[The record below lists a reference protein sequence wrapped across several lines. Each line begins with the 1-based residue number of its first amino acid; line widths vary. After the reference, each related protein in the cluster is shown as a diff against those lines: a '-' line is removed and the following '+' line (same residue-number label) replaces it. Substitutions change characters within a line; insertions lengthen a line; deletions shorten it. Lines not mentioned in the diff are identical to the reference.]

1 MAPSRP
7 LHHHILLLLALGASF
22 FCTDTPA
29 HGAARP
35 NILFIAI
42 DDLNDWVGCMKG
54 HPQVKTP
61 HMDRLAK
68 RGVLFSNA
76 HVQATYCGPSRMSV
90 MSGRLASNTG
100 AYGFDPTYDR
110 QPALKGLP
118 SLPAWF
124 QQHGYYTVGGG
135 KIYHQGIQ
143 QGNDGAGGFDRD
155 LGNGGHGSSPRTP
168 INWHTRIW
176 DFGPF
181 PDRDEDVD
189 SYKMTRAA
197 AAELSKAQE
206 NPLFLG
212 IGFRRP
218 HVPLHVPP
226 HWFDMYPEDKVV
238 LPNVPQDDLGDVPSF
253 GRDNALTD
261 KQAAPTHAEVLEKQK
276 WRKLVQ
282 AYLACISFTDH
293 CVGMLLDALDAGPNK
308 DNTLIVLW
316 SDHGWHL
323 GEKQHWAKRTLWEE
337 TTRVPLIIAGPG
349 VGTGTS
355 SRSVM
360 LLDLFPTLCDLAGI
374 PAREQLEGRSLRP
387 LLKNPQAAWGIPAI
401 TTLDPG
407 SHSVRDERW
416 RYIRY
421 ADGSEELY
429 DHSVDPDEFKN
440 LAGDPKLATV
450 TAKLRKFV
458 PEKDAPP
465 VQPDKSAPRKKQ
477 NNRKK
482 A

>member
-1 MAPSRP
+1 MSIRRSCTT
-7 LHHHILLLLALGASF
+7 LLLLQLLGALVLLQPG
-22 FCTDTPA
+22 T
-29 HGAARP
+29 GAATRP
-35 NILFIAI
+35 NVLFIAI

-61 HMDRLAK
+61 HMDRLAR

-90 MSGRLASNTG
+90 MSGRLPSTTG

-124 QQHGYYTVGGG
+124 QQHGYHTIGGG
-135 KIYHQGIQ
+135 KIYHQGIR
-143 QGNDGAGGFDRD
+143 QGNAGAGGFERD
-155 LGNGGHGSSPRTP
+155 LGNGGHGPSPRAL

-181 PDRDEDVD
+181 PDRDEEVD
-189 SYKMTRAA
+189 SYKMTQSA
-197 AAELSKAQE
+197 AAELSKAQDK
-206 NPLFLG
+206 PLFLG

-218 HVPLHVPP
+218 HVPLHAPP

-238 LPNVPQDDLGDVPSF
+238 LPHVPDDDLGDVPAF

-261 KQAAPTHAEVLEKQK
+261 KHAAPTHVEVLQK
-276 WRKLVQ
+276 RKWYKLVQ
-282 AYLACISFTDH
+282 AYLACVSFTDH

-308 DNTLIVLW
+308 DNTIIVLW

-349 VGTGTS
+349 VTTGTS
-355 SRSVM
+355 TKPVM

-374 PAREQLEGRSLRP
+374 PARMHLEGRSLRP
-387 LLKNPQAAWGIPAI
+387 LLTDPQAAWDVPAI

-429 DHSVDPDEFKN
+429 DHAADEGEFKN
-440 LAGDPKLATV
+440 LAGDPQLAPV
-450 TAKLRKFV
+450 VARLRKFI

-465 VQPDKSAPRKKQ
+465 VPPVKSAPRKKRDTRD
-477 NNRKK
+477 N